1 MGIDKRLHEFVHD
14 LHCLQWILLHIASGS
29 VGRLTSVNE
38 NPKDVCCPC
47 ISDHVDL
54 DAVASCLCHNTNL
67 ELDSPKCPKKGFV

>member
-38 NPKDVCCPC
+38 DTEDIRCPC

-54 DAVASCLCHNTNL
+54 DAVASCL
-67 ELDSPKCPKKGFV
+67 